1 MATDKAQA
9 DPLVHSGVALLA
21 RKLRVRDTISAEEE
35 RVLRDAVSE
44 VREVRAGKVLVRQ
57 GAPVDESM
65 LLIEGIG
72 CRYKDL
78 STGERQIQE
87 LHVPGDFTDLHG
99 FLLKRLDHNI
109 ATVSRSLIALM
120 PHDNL
125 RRITEDYPHLSRML
139 WFSTMLDASVQRET
153 ILSVGRR
160 TALARIAHLICEL
173 CIRLQVVGL
182 SDGGRFALPIT
193 QVDLA
198 DATGL
203 TSVHVNRMLKQLR
216 DQEMLTFRNGAVDI
230 HDWERLA
237 RVAEFDPAYLHLD
250 FQPR

>member
-1 MATDKAQA
+1 MATEAQA
-9 DPLVHSGVALLA
+9 APLVQGGVALLA

-35 RVLRDAVSE
+35 QVLRDAVSE
-44 VREVRAGKVLVRQ
+44 VREVRAGKVLVRH
-57 GAPVDESM
+57 GAPLHEST
-65 LLIEGIG
+65 LLIDGII

-78 STGERQIQE
+78 ASGERQIQE
-87 LHVPGDFTDLHG
+87 LHVPGDFADLHG
-99 FLLKRLDHNI
+99 FMLKRLDHNI
-109 ATVSRSLIALM
+109 ASVSRAVIALV

-125 RRITEDYPHLSRML
+125 KRITEDHPHLARML
-139 WFSTMLDASVQRET
+139 WFSTMLDASIQRET

-160 TALARIAHLICEL
+160 TALARIAHLLCEL
-173 CIRLQVVGL
+173 CIRLQLIGL

-198 DATGL
+198 DASGL

-216 DQEMLTFRNGAVDI
+216 DQEMVTFRNGVVDI
-230 HDWERLA
+230 HDWDRLA
-237 RVAEFDPAYLHLD
+237 RAAEFDPAYLHLD